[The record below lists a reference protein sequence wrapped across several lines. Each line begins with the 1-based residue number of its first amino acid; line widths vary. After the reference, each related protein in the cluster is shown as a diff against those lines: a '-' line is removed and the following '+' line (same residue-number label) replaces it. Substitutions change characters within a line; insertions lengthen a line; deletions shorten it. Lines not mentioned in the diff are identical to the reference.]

1 MERQARTNPHQS
13 PSSTFHAS
21 SPLTQHLN
29 QKIKIEDMEVDEM
42 NAVSTK
48 QGTSPLLTSLLKSP
62 SAAPNPSPSLLHNLT
77 SQARVS
83 APTITNLLTGSVS
96 NLSSSLVNATATA
109 SVATGVNKSTIPSPG
124 ASITT
129 HTVYTSQLHNHPLTG
144 PPSNHDQMIG
154 NVIQSP
160 SQAAPTLSMLLENKQ
175 KEMVRMPSFS
185 RIESQNAAAAA
196 AAGAAVCTTM
206 AQHHPGADTTKTEPA
221 DADFNNAESP
231 IKDED
236 QNLLEVFN
244 ELIPDDIGEL
254 ADIILDD
261 LINEEQVAAVSQVAG
276 NLDGQVNLDL
286 KNFQSQSAQQHTNE
300 TAEIKEEP
308 IHLNENNCDSTV
320 RSAPKIKDPFDA
332 LKEVHIVSLDYI
344 NYIVVFFS
352 HYIILFTL
360 FFKII

>member
-13 PSSTFHAS
+13 PSTTFHS

-29 QKIKIEDMEVDEM
+29 QKVKVEEMEVDEL
-42 NAVSTK
+42 NASTK

-62 SAAPNPSPSLLHNLT
+62 SAAPNPSPSMLHNLS

-96 NLSSSLVNATATA
+96 NLSSSLANATAA
-109 SVATGVNKSTIPSPG
+109 AVAVTGANKSTIASSG
-124 ASITT
+124 TSITT
-129 HTVYTSQLHNHPLTG
+129 HTVYTTQLHNHPLTG
-144 PPSNHDQMIG
+144 PPSNHDQIIG
-154 NVIQSP
+154 NITQSP

-175 KEMVRMPSFS
+175 KEMVKMPPLS
-185 RIESQNAAAAA
+185 RIESQNT
-196 AAGAAVCTTM
+196 VCTAM
-206 AQHHPGADTTKTEPA
+206 EHHAGADTTKTEPT
-221 DADFNNAESP
+221 DTDFNNAESP

-261 LINEEQVAAVSQVAG
+261 LINEEQVAAVSQAAE
-276 NLDGQVNLDL
+276 NLDGHHGQVNLDL
-286 KNFQSQSAQQHTNE
+286 KNFQSQSAHTTE
-300 TAEIKEEP
+300 SAEIKEEP

-320 RSAPKIKDPFDA
+320 GAPKIQDPFDA
-332 LKEVHIVSLDYI
+332 LKEVRIHFRLC
-344 NYIVVFFS
+344 F
-352 HYIILFTL
+352 
-360 FFKII
+360 